1 MQIASSQLL
10 WPDINKGPLSS
21 GIAFNND
28 RYALGSSNMSQVS
41 TIIKKQDRD
50 YINVRDIDGATSHIK
65 SHIQRKLYDQKSNID
80 NFLKSASALNSGM
93 KYQPSEAATDRIID
107 TKRFMRVDDIQG
119 ARPVNKHAVTDLQKE
134 LIRSNDPI
142 VDIAYQNSQYFI
154 KQKERQGKL
163 PFTRRVNKGLNKV
176 DKSLVSSIDPLTGES
191 PANPYMNISLDR

>member
-1 MQIASSQLL
+1 MQTASSQLL